1 MKTSLERR
9 LRRAIIRSMVA
20 CLAGSLFGGNVSFA
34 QTADFPKINKIT
46 LGASSTVGGSYDA
59 YTRLLGRHIARHIPG
74 SPAIV
79 VQNVPAGGGMALANQ
94 IFNTAPKD
102 GSYFGVL
109 HGSTLQEEVF
119 KNAAVRFEARRFAWL
134 GNMMS
139 DVDTCV
145 VSTRSG
151 IKSVDDFFTREVIIG
166 ASGAGAQSYSFPLI
180 YNEILGTKFK
190 VISGYP
196 GTPERILAMERG
208 ELHGACGITT
218 TSYRSVLEQSVKQG
232 KVIMI
237 AQAGG
242 MKDPEF
248 SDIPNMLDLAKTPR
262 DRQALAFLFS
272 ALDLGRPFA
281 APPGIPTEQF
291 AVLRRAFDAT
301 MRDPEL
307 LDEAARLKIRIAP
320 MDAAGTL
327 ETVNRLFATPQPVV
341 ERIQT
346 ILERASK

>member
-1 MKTSLERR
+1 MKSLLERH
-9 LRRAIIRSMVA
+9 LRAIGWSMVA
-20 CLAGSLFGGNVSFA
+20 GLAGGLLGGNVSFA
-34 QTADFPKINKIT
+34 QTADVPKINKIT

-145 VSTRSG
+145 VSTASG
-151 IKSVDDFFTREVIIG
+151 IKSVNDFFTREVIIG

-180 YNEILGTKFK
+180 YNEILGTRFK

-218 TSYRSVLEQSVKQG
+218 TSYRSVLEQPVKQG
-232 KVIMI
+232 KIIMI

-242 MKDPEF
+242 RKDPEF
-248 SDIPNMLDLAKTPR
+248 SEIPNLLDLAKTLE
-262 DRQALAFLFS
+262 DRQALAFLFL

-281 APPGIPTEQF
+281 APPGIPAEQL
-291 AVLRRAFDAT
+291 ALLRRAFDAT
-301 MRDPEL
+301 MQDPEL
-307 LDEAARLKIRIAP
+307 LDEAARLKIRITP
-320 MDAAGTL
+320 TGGAATL
-327 ETVNRLFATPQPVV
+327 EMVNRLFATPQPVV

-346 ILERASK
+346 ILERASR